1 MIKKLLVPDIG
12 DFEKVEVIEI
22 LVKSGDKISLNDPVI
37 TIESDKSSVEIPSI
51 FEGKIETINV
61 KIGDKVSKDDL
72 VLTISTEDKNNEV
85 QKKAIIP
92 KDTENIIEEAEK
104 TLSVEKEVQ
113 EKTLSIEKEKVDKPI
128 IIAEE
133 KNNLSSINSD
143 IDPIETREWID
154 SLSSVLEN
162 DGSNRAQFLIKQLIE
177 HSYRQG
183 SDLVLSRNTP
193 YINTIPPEKEF
204 KSPGD
209 QNLERKIRSLIRWN
223 AAAMV
228 VRANKKF
235 PELGG
240 HIGTF
245 ASAATLYDVGMN
257 HFWRAKNNKFGGD
270 LIYFQGH
277 SAPGMYARAFL
288 EGRLNEKQ
296 LDSFR
301 QEVKADGLSS
311 YPHPWLMPKFW
322 QFPTVSMGLGPMLAI
337 YQARF
342 MKYLINRKL
351 IEDQN
356 RKVWAFLG
364 DGEMDEPESLGA
376 IGLAARE
383 KLDNLIFVIN
393 CNLQRLD
400 GPVRGNGKII
410 QELEGIFRG
419 AGWNVIKVI
428 WGSYWDQLL
437 AKDKTGHLIKIMN
450 ETVDGEYQAYKAR
463 NGLYVREKFFG
474 KYPETL
480 KLVSNL
486 SDKDI
491 WRLNRGGHD
500 PHKVYSAYT
509 EASQNKGSPTVII
522 AKTIKGYGMGKT
534 GESVNTTHQQKKMGI
549 EDLMYYRD
557 RFDVPLTN
565 KQVEE
570 IQYFRP
576 KENSEEIKYLK
587 ERRIKLGGFIPE
599 RTTYAKPIKAP
610 PKDIFDFLKESTGKK
625 EMSTTMA
632 LVRLL
637 TNLLRDKN
645 VSPRLVPIIPDEART
660 FGMEGFFKKIGIY
673 AHEGQKYEPED
684 SENLFSY
691 REDKKGQVLQEGI
704 NEAGSMSS
712 WIAAGT
718 AYSNHDIEM
727 IPIYL
732 FYSMFGFQRT
742 GDFNWAAG
750 DSQARG
756 FLIGAT
762 AGRTTLAGEGLQHQ
776 DGHSH
781 LLASTIPNC
790 ISYDPTFAYEL
801 AVIFRDGLKR
811 MHEKKENVFYYI
823 TTMNENYTHP
833 AMPKDKNCE
842 EGILK
847 GMYKIK
853 EYSKYNKTKIQL
865 MGSGTILREVMKCA
879 EILQKDYQID
889 SEVWS
894 VTSFSELSRDGVE
907 TERFNLLNPD
917 KPQKFSYV
925 EECLGKKEG
934 PILAASDYIRTHS
947 DQIRPFI
954 KKSFYSLG
962 TDGFGRSDTRE
973 NLRKFFEVDSEH
985 LVTYAL
991 SILAKEQLIPSK
1003 HVKDAI
1009 KKYNIDSDKPI
1020 PTKL

>member
-1 MIKKLLVPDIG
+1 MTEKLLVPDIG
-12 DFEKVEVIEI
+12 DFENVEVIEL
-22 LVKSGDKISLNDPVI
+22 LVKEGQKIKKNDAVV

-51 FEGKIETINV
+51 FSGIIDSIAV
-61 KIGDKVSKDDL
+61 KVGDKVSKGDL
-72 VLTISTEDKNNEV
+72 LLNILTSDQTSSSN
-85 QKKAIIP
+85 
-92 KDTENIIEEAEK
+92 KDVPRNTENLILEAEK
-104 TLSVEKEVQ
+104 SLKKDQ
-113 EKTLSIEKEKVDKPI
+113 EQKKSIEKIEQENPKI
-128 IIAEE
+128 IQVVSEG
-133 KNNLSSINSD
+133 D
-143 IDPIETREWID
+143 IDPLETNEWLD
-154 SLSSVLEN
+154 SLSDVIKK
-162 DGSNRAQFLIKQLIE
+162 DGNKRAHYLIKELINKAYME
-177 HSYRQG
+177 GANIPYTQ
-183 SDLVLSRNTP
+183 NTP
-193 YINTIPPEKEF
+193 YINTIPVSEEI
-204 KSPGD
+204 KSNGD
-209 QNLERKIRSLIRWN
+209 QNIERRIRSLIRWN

-270 LIYFQGH
+270 LVYFQGH

-301 QEVKADGLSS
+301 QEVNPGGLSS
-311 YPHPWLMPKFW
+311 YPHPWLMPNFW

-337 YQARF
+337 YQARY
-342 MKYLINRKL
+342 MKYLINRGL
-351 IEDQN
+351 IKDEG

-383 KLDNLIFVIN
+383 KLDNLIFVVN

-437 AKDKTGHLIKIMN
+437 ANDKTGHLVKTMN
-450 ETVDGEYQAYKAR
+450 ETVDGEYQAMKAR
-463 NGLYVREKFFG
+463 DGAYVREKFFG
-474 KYPETL
+474 KYPET
-480 KLVSNL
+480 KQLVSSL

-500 PHKVYSAYT
+500 PHKVFAAYDK
-509 EASQNKGSPTVII
+509 ASKNIGSPTVVI
-522 AKTIKGYGMGKT
+522 AKTIKGYGMGKS
-534 GESVNTTHQQKKMGI
+534 GESVNTTHQTKKLDVD
-549 EDLMYYRD
+549 DLMYFRD
-557 RFDVPLTN
+557 RFDVPLTDQ
-565 KQVEE
+565 QVKNIEYYKPD
-570 IQYFRP
+570 Q
-576 KENSEEIKYLK
+576 NSPEIKYIQ
-587 ERRIKLGGFIPE
+587 ERRLKLGGFIPE
-599 RTTYAKPIKAP
+599 RTTYAKSIKAP
-610 PKDIFDFLKESTGKK
+610 PKDIFDNMKVSTGKK

-632 LVRLL
+632 LVRML

-645 VSPRLVPIIPDEART
+645 VAPRLVPIIPDEART
-660 FGMEGFFKKIGIY
+660 FGMEGFFQKVGIY

-684 SENLFSY
+684 SAQLSSY
-691 REDKKGQVLQEGI
+691 REEKSGQVLEEGI
-704 NEAGSMSS
+704 TEAGAMSS

-718 AYSNHDIEM
+718 SYTNHDIEM

-732 FYSMFGFQRT
+732 FYSMFGFQRI
-742 GDFNWAAG
+742 GDLAWAGA
-750 DSQARG
+750 DSQSRG

-781 LLASTIPNC
+781 LMASTIPNC
-790 ISYDPTFAYEL
+790 ISYDPTFHYEL

-811 MHEKKENVFYYI
+811 MHEKKENIFYYI
-823 TTMNENYTHP
+823 TTMNENYSHP
-833 AMPKDKNCE
+833 AIPKDKSCE

-853 EYSKYNKTKIQL
+853 EFNKYKKTKIQFL
-865 MGSGTILREVMKCA
+865 GSGTILREMIAGA
-879 EILQKDYQID
+879 EILQNEYQID
-889 SEVWS
+889 SEIWS
-894 VTSFSELSRDGVE
+894 VTSFNELRRDGLEVE
-907 TERFNLLNPD
+907 RYNLLNPD
-917 KPQKFSYV
+917 KEQKMSYV
-925 EECLGKKEG
+925 EKCLGKTEG
-934 PILAASDYIRTHS
+934 PILAASDYMRMNS
-947 DQIRPFI
+947 DQIRPYI
-954 KKSFYSLG
+954 NKSFYSLG
-962 TDGFGRSDTRE
+962 TDGFGRSDTRK
-973 NLRKFFEVDSEH
+973 NLRNFFEVDKEH
-985 LVTYAL
+985 VATYGL
-991 SILAKEQLIPSK
+991 SVLAKEQLIASK
-1003 HVKDAI
+1003 YAKEAI
-1009 KKYNIDSDKPI
+1009 KKYKIDINKPM